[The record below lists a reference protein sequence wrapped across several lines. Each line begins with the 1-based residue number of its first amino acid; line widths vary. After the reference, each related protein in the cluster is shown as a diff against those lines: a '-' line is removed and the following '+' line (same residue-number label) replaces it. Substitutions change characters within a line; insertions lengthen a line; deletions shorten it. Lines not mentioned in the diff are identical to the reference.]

1 MAFLDKL
8 KFWKKGDDA
17 FADLDKQLGTIPST
31 TPGTLEP
38 QGYGPLSH
46 EQGFSPP
53 AEDDLLRSSET
64 GLDFGK
70 QNTHTEG
77 FSGFGL
83 EHPADKQMPSY
94 EQPRQVYEVA
104 PQAAAPQNVSAQ
116 LELVAAKLDTIRVSL
131 ESINHRLVAVERA
144 LHVQDYEEAPVP
156 RKRRGV
162 W

>member
-8 KFWKKGDDA
+8 KFWKKDDDA
-17 FADLDKQLGTIPST
+17 FADLDKQLGTMPQ
-31 TPGTLEP
+31 TPGTPES

-46 EQGFSPP
+46 EQGFTPSSD
-53 AEDDLLRSSET
+53 DDLLRSSDT

-70 QNTHTEG
+70 QGTHGAEG
-77 FSGFGL
+77 LSGFGM
-83 EHPADKQMPSY
+83 EHPGEKQTPSY

-104 PQAAAPQNVSAQ
+104 PQAAAPQNVSQQ

-144 LHVQDYEEAPVP
+144 LHVQDEEEVAP
-156 RKRRGV
+156 RRRRGV